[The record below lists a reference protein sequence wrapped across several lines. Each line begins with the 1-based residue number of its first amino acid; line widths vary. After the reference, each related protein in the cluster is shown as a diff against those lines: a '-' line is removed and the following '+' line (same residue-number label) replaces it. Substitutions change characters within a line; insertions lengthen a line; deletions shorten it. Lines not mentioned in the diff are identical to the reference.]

1 MQTPNSAPAPLTA
14 QGVSPLFDAIG
25 LAQGG
30 TEQLTLRRGDVLIEQ
45 GSDGDAIFFVEAGR
59 FTVDRNGTALAEIGT
74 GESIGEIAFFTGMP
88 RTARVVAARDSV
100 VLKLS
105 RTAYD
110 AACARDPA
118 IASLVA
124 RDLANRLA
132 ATSTRVRSEPRPPQT
147 RVVTLIPAGDEPLP
161 HGLVPALTETME
173 RAGGRV
179 LTLRDAPADP
189 SDSSGRA
196 TVIGWMQDLERSGV
210 QVLAVADPASR
221 GWTELAL
228 RQSDQVLIAGHA
240 GPSPALSDLER
251 LAFDILPE
259 EHRRLLLLHPE
270 RPGRVTGTAD
280 WLDARPVFMHH
291 HAAMGA
297 AGDLD
302 RLVRFLTG
310 RALGYVAGG
319 GGAFGPI
326 HTGIYQGLCDAGARF
341 DIFGGTSVGS
351 AMCAGFALG
360 LSGDEIETLTHEIF
374 VTNKALNRLTVPRY
388 SILDHTMLDRQ
399 LQQNAPGL
407 IEDLWY
413 PFFAVATDL
422 SSNRQV
428 AIRRGPLWQAIRA
441 SAAIPGVL
449 PPFYTDDGTMLVDG
463 GSMDNM
469 PYHTMHGLKSGPN
482 VIVSFERDGRQAF
495 QVDYDRLPGRGTL
508 LRRLVWP
515 FGKRP
520 PRAPGALSVV
530 MRSLLARQAADRPD
544 LGPEDWHI
552 RATPPKGANFMDWT
566 NHAQLY
572 AVGKALVAKQL
583 AEDHGPDDPRAA
595 VMRGAG

>member
-1 MQTPNSAPAPLTA
+1 MQTPKSAPLAA
-14 QGVSPLFDAIG
+14 QGLSPLFDVIG

-30 TEQLTLRRGDVLIEQ
+30 TEQLSLRRGDVLIEQ
-45 GSDGDAIFFVEAGR
+45 GSEGDAIYFVEAGR
-59 FTVDRNGTALAEIGT
+59 FSVDRGGTALAEIGT

-110 AACARDPA
+110 TACARDPG

-132 ATSTRVRSEPRPPQT
+132 TTSARARVEPRPPQT

-161 HGLVPALTETME
+161 HGLVPALTEAME

-179 LTLRDAPADP
+179 VTRADAPADP
-189 SDSSGRA
+189 SDGTGRGA
-196 TVIGWMQDLERSGV
+196 VVGWLQDLERNGA
-210 QVLAVADPASR
+210 QILAVADPANR
-221 GWTELAL
+221 DWTDLAL
-228 RQSDQVLIAGHA
+228 RQSDQVLVAGHA
-240 GPSPALSDLER
+240 GPAPALSELER
-251 LAFDILPE
+251 RAFEVQPQD
-259 EHRRLLLLHPE
+259 HRRLLILHHE
-270 RPGRVTGTAD
+270 RPRRVTGTAA
-280 WLDARPVFMHH
+280 WLETRPVFMHH
-291 HAAMGA
+291 HAAAGA
-297 AGDLD
+297 TEDMD

-319 GGAFGPI
+319 GGAFGAI
-326 HTGIYQGLCDAGARF
+326 HPGVYQGLRDAGATF

-360 LSGDEIETLTHEIF
+360 MSGDEIETRTHEMF
-374 VTNKALNRLTVPRY
+374 VKNKALNRLTVPRY
-388 SILDHTMLDRQ
+388 SILDHTVLDRE
-399 LQQNAPGL
+399 LQRHAPGL

-422 SSNRQV
+422 STNTQV

-449 PPFYTDDGTMLVDG
+449 PPFYTEDGTMLVDG

-469 PYHTMHGLKSGPN
+469 PYHTMHALKAGPN
-482 VIVSFERDGRQAF
+482 VIVSFEREGRQSF
-495 QVDYDRLPGRGTL
+495 DVDYKRLPGRGPL

-544 LGPEDWHI
+544 LGPLDWHI
-552 RATPPKGANFMDWT
+552 RAVPPKGANFMDWT
-566 NHAQLY
+566 NHADLY
-572 AVGKALVAKQL
+572 AAGKALVADAL
-583 AEDHGPDDPRAA
+583 AEDYSPDDPRAA